1 MIGGRCP
8 EMEENEFFTDDAKLF
23 AELLK
28 EQWSLGPGEEPTI
41 SYVPE
46 SYMMQARIGSIYVY
60 TVSMPLSITTV
71 DYRTLQRL
79 GYVSIRLNMRDR
91 NRFFI
96 WGQEVMRILLA
107 NRRSTVLRDWGYTF
121 YEVTSVKQTPDL
133 SGWYTATF
141 DIKLTC
147 YNRGIKSSGFTDE
160 PCSLGE

>member
-1 MIGGRCP
+1 MI
-8 EMEENEFFTDDAKLF
+8 ENEFFTDDAKLF

-46 SYMMQARIGSIYVY
+46 SYMMQARIGSIYIY

-79 GYVSIRLNMRDR
+79 GYVSIRLNVRDR
-91 NRFFI
+91 TRFFT

-147 YNRGIKSSGFTDE
+147 YNRGIKSSGFADE
-160 PCSLGE
+160 PCPVREERAP